1 MEEKKVR
8 IQLQRHLWPDE
19 VEERKHRRRSKVL
32 LIVMLVCSFVLGLV
46 VGGNVLSTKQAQPVV
61 SSISNKLDSVYS
73 ILKYNWYFGTLDEN
87 IDQHLVDRALYGM
100 TASEEDPHTTYMSSE
115 ELESFT
121 TSIDLGFV
129 GIGVQYT
136 TADNLN
142 MITRVFHNSPA
153 EKSGVIA
160 GDIIYRVDGMLVS
173 EMEPDSLADYVK
185 GEEGTN
191 VTIEFLRDNE
201 IIEKVITRGAVQN
214 TAFGEMME
222 NDIGYLEIYQFGSST
237 GYEVKEYLNLMSSM
251 GMKKLILDLRDNTGG
266 YLDAYEAVASYF
278 VDENETI
285 MQQIYSD
292 GSVDLS
298 VSRGGKFENI
308 EDIVILVN
316 GNTASAAEVLTVCL
330 QELRDDVTVLGTTTY
345 GKGTVQVT
353 HTFAD
358 GSAIKFTTSKWVSPS
373 GVWVN
378 GTGIEPDVTV
388 ELPEVLYYTYARM
401 EENEQY
407 VYDSVSSYVKIA
419 QQSLE
424 FLDYDINRTDGYLD
438 KATEAQLIA
447 FQKEFGCQQLGVLD
461 TETFEALI
469 AQVTKRWSIEK
480 EADNQLQAALSVLKG
495 E

>member
-1 MEEKKVR
+1 
-8 IQLQRHLWPDE
+8 
-19 VEERKHRRRSKVL
+19 
-32 LIVMLVCSFVLGLV
+32 
-46 VGGNVLSTKQAQPVV
+46 
-61 SSISNKLDSVYS
+61 
-73 ILKYNWYFGTLDEN
+73 
-87 IDQHLVDRALYGM
+87 
-100 TASEEDPHTTYMSSE
+100 
-115 ELESFT
+115 
-121 TSIDLGFV
+121 
-129 GIGVQYT
+129 
-136 TADNLN
+136 
-142 MITRVFHNSPA
+142 
-153 EKSGVIA
+153 
-160 GDIIYRVDGMLVS
+160 
-173 EMEPDSLADYVK
+173 
-185 GEEGTN
+185 
-191 VTIEFLRDNE
+191 
-201 IIEKVITRGAVQN
+201 
-214 TAFGEMME
+214 
-222 NDIGYLEIYQFGSST
+222 
-237 GYEVKEYLNLMSSM
+237 
-251 GMKKLILDLRDNTGG
+251 
-266 YLDAYEAVASYF
+266 
-278 VDENETI
+278 
-285 MQQIYSD
+285 

-298 VSRGGKFENI
+298 VSRGGRFENI

-407 VYDSVSSYVKIA
+407 VYDSVSSYVMIA

-424 FLDYDINRTDGYLD
+424 FLGYDINRTDGYLD
-438 KATEAQLIA
+438 KVTETQLIA

>member
-100 TASEEDPHTTYMSSE
+100 TVSEEDPHTTYMSSE

>member
-19 VEERKHRRRSKVL
+19 IEERKHHRRSRVL
-32 LIVMLVCSFVLGLV
+32 LIVLLICSFVLGLV
-46 VGGNVLSTKQAQPVV
+46 VGGNVLSTKANQPVV
-61 SSISNKLDSVYS
+61 SSISSKLDSVYS

-87 IDQHLVDRALYGM
+87 VDQHLIDRALYGM
-100 TASEEDPHTTYMSSE
+100 ATSAEDPHTAYMSSE

-121 TSIDLGFV
+121 TSIDMGFV

-153 EKSGVIA
+153 EKSGVLP

-173 EMEPDSLADYVK
+173 EMEPDVLPDYVK

-191 VTIEFLRDNE
+191 VVIEFLRDNE
-201 IIEKVITRGAVQN
+201 IVEKTITRGAVQN
-214 TAFGEMME
+214 TAYGEMLE
-222 NDIGYLEIYQFGSST
+222 GDIGYLEIYQFGSST
-237 GYEVKEYLNLMSSM
+237 GYEVKEYLNMMSAM
-251 GMKKLILDLRDNTGG
+251 GLKKLVLDLRDNTGG
-266 YLDAYEAVASYF
+266 YLDAYVSVVSYF
-278 VDENETI
+278 VDENQTV
-285 MQQIYSD
+285 MQQMYSD
-292 GSVDLS
+292 GTVDLS

-316 GNTASAAEVLTVCL
+316 GNTASAAEVLTIAL
-330 QELRDDVTVLGTTTY
+330 KELRNDVTVLGTTTY

-353 HTFAD
+353 HTFSD

-373 GVWVN
+373 GVWIN
-378 GTGIEPDVTV
+378 DTGIEPDITV
-388 ELPEVLYYTYARM
+388 ELPDVLYYTYARM
-401 EENEQY
+401 EDGEQY
-407 VYDSVSSYVKIA
+407 VYDNVSAYVQIA

-424 FLDYDINRTDGYLD
+424 FLGYSISRTDGYMD
-438 KATEAQLIA
+438 KATEAQLKL
-447 FQKEFGCQQLGVLD
+447 FQKEFGCEQLGVLD

-480 EADNQLQAALSVLKG
+480 EADNQLQSALDVLRN
-495 E
+495 